1 MEKLI
6 FRTSQAELP
15 EDSGR
20 DTLTVLMYCN
30 SDDTTKVPNLFVGKK
45 LPHKLKQLHANIPS
59 RVLDFLTIA
68 LAIVTADTFV
78 LRSNSENNWCRQMHL
93 DIGLSDPSFWDGE
106 KDRLQQA
113 LAFLSGDVWDFTFTQ
128 GEYPFKFSEKVSSRS
143 KKHIDFGVPDCICL
157 FSGGLDSAIGAIDLY
172 ATGHK
177 PLLVSHSYK
186 GDKKHQ
192 DLIVKKLKKEFG
204 KEKVQNLQLLAA
216 PTGSNQIPGVRKGG
230 REITMRTRSISFL
243 AFGLLA
249 AASLRDFQ
257 SLFGHVPEN
266 TIDLFV
272 PENGFISINPP
283 LTSRRLGSHSTHTTH
298 PQFIA
303 GIQKI
308 WNNAGFNAK
317 IVNPYQFKTKGEMCL
332 NCKDFDLLKEIV
344 SDTVSCSHW
353 KRRHKQCGI
362 CLPCLI
368 RRAALVRAN
377 IEEDSANYENVNIRT
392 AYDQKEV
399 RDKKKDDIKSIIS
412 FIKETKELSSIKKKL
427 IMSGLTP
434 DEDRTDYLALI
445 QRGRKELKTLLN
457 REKLKVR

>member
-15 EDSGR
+15 EGSGSE
-20 DTLTVLMYCN
+20 TLTVLMYCN
-30 SDDTTKVPNLFVGKK
+30 SDDNTKVPNLFVGKK

-93 DIGLSDPSFWDGE
+93 DIALSDPSFWDGE
-106 KDRLQQA
+106 KDRLQKT

-128 GEYPFKFSEKVSSRS
+128 GEYPFKFSEQVSRRT
-143 KKHIDFGVPDCICL
+143 KNRIDFGVPDCICL
-157 FSGGLDSAIGAIDLY
+157 FSGGLDSAVGAIDLY

-192 DLIVKKLKKEFG
+192 DLIVKQLKRKFG
-204 KEKVQNLQLLAA
+204 KKNVQNLQLLAA

-257 SLFGHVPEN
+257 SIFGHVPEN

-272 PENGFISINPP
+272 PENGFISVDPPP
-283 LTSRRLGSHSTHTTH
+283 LTSLH
-298 PQFIA
+298 FA
-303 GIQKI
+303 
-308 WNNAGFNAK
+308 
-317 IVNPYQFKTKGEMCL
+317 
-332 NCKDFDLLKEIV
+332 
-344 SDTVSCSHW
+344 
-353 KRRHKQCGI
+353 
-362 CLPCLI
+362 
-368 RRAALVRAN
+368 
-377 IEEDSANYENVNIRT
+377 
-392 AYDQKEV
+392 
-399 RDKKKDDIKSIIS
+399 
-412 FIKETKELSSIKKKL
+412 
-427 IMSGLTP
+427 
-434 DEDRTDYLALI
+434 
-445 QRGRKELKTLLN
+445 
-457 REKLKVR
+457 

>member
-353 KRRHKQCGI
+353 KRRHK
-362 CLPCLI
+362 P
-368 RRAALVRAN
+368 
-377 IEEDSANYENVNIRT
+377 
-392 AYDQKEV
+392 
-399 RDKKKDDIKSIIS
+399 
-412 FIKETKELSSIKKKL
+412 
-427 IMSGLTP
+427 
-434 DEDRTDYLALI
+434 
-445 QRGRKELKTLLN
+445 
-457 REKLKVR
+457 